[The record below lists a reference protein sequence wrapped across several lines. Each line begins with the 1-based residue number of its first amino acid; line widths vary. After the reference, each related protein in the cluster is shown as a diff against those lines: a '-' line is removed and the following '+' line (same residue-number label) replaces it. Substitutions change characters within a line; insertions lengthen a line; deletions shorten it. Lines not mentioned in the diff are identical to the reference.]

1 MAISITKPTING
13 SANNWGQLLNDALD
27 EIVTEV
33 NAQDGD
39 DWVTTARIDD
49 GAVTAAK
56 IGDAVVTT
64 AKIAGSAVTA
74 AKIGS
79 DAVTTAKIA
88 DDAVTGAKLD
98 PDRRDGSS
106 SVDVRTGNAHDYI
119 HFDANVGMRFFTN
132 NAEDMRL
139 TDAGTLHV
147 DGDIVA
153 YSSTISDRNLKT
165 NIEPMTG
172 ALEKVQAL
180 NGYTF
185 TYRHDGRE
193 SAGVIAQEVQQ
204 VIPTAVTLQEDGI
217 RDTGYLTVQ
226 YDQLHAVLIEAIKE
240 LKAKVEA
247 LENGG

>member
-1 MAISITKPTING
+1 MAISIQKPTING
-13 SANNWGQLLNDALD
+13 SANNWGQILNDALD
-27 EIVTEV
+27 DIVTEV
-33 NAQDGD
+33 NAQGED
-39 DWVTTARIDD
+39 DWVTTARIDN
-49 GAVTAAK
+49 GAVDTDQLAA
-56 IGDAVVTT
+56 
-64 AKIAGSAVTA
+64 
-74 AKIGS
+74 

-88 DDAVTGAKLD
+88 ANAVGTTEIANDAVTGAKLAA
-98 PDRRDGSS
+98 DRRDSS
-106 SVDVRTGNAHDYI
+106 SGADVYTGNAHDYI
-119 HFDANVGMRFFTN
+119 FFDANVGMRFYTAN
-132 NAEDMRL
+132 GEDMRL
-139 TDAGTLHV
+139 TDNGTLHV

-153 YSSTISDRNLKT
+153 FSNTTPSDRNLKT
-165 NIEPMTG
+165 NIEPIAS

-204 VIPTAVTLQEDGI
+204 VMPTAVTVQEDGI
-217 RDTGYLTVQ
+217 GDTGYLTVQ

>member
-13 SANNWGQLLNDALD
+13 SANNWGELLNDALD
-27 EIVTEV
+27 DIVTEV
-33 NAQDGD
+33 NAQDED
-39 DWVTTARIDD
+39 DWVTTARIND

-64 AKIAGSAVTA
+64 AKIAGSAVT
-74 AKIGS
+74 
-79 DAVTTAKIA
+79 
-88 DDAVTGAKLD
+88 GAKLAN
-98 PDRRDGSS
+98 DRRQSS
-106 SVDVRTGNAHDYI
+106 SSTDVYTGNAHDYI
-119 HFDANVGMRFFTN
+119 HFDADVGMRFYTAN
-132 NAEDMRL
+132 GEDMRL

-185 TYRHDGRE
+185 AYKHDGRE
-193 SAGVIAQEVQQ
+193 SAGVIAQEVQE
-204 VIPTAVTLQEDGI
+204 VIPTAVILQEDGI
-217 RDTGYLTVQ
+217 GDTGYLTVQ

>member
-27 EIVTEV
+27 DIVTEV
-33 NAQDGD
+33 NAQDED
-39 DWVTTARIDD
+39 DWVTTARIDNGAVD
-49 GAVTAAK
+49 TDQLATDAVTAAK
-56 IGDAVVTT
+56 IAANAVGTSE
-64 AKIAGSAVTA
+64 IAGN
-74 AKIGS
+74 
-79 DAVTTAKIA
+79 AVTTAKIA
-88 DDAVTGAKLD
+88 NDAVTGAKLD

-106 SVDVRTGNAHDYI
+106 TVDVRTGNAHDYI
-119 HFDANVGMRFFTN
+119 HFDADIGMRFYT
-132 NAEDMRL
+132 AAGEDMRL

-185 TYRHDGRE
+185 TYKRDGRE

-204 VIPTAVTLQEDGI
+204 VMPTAVTVQEDGI
-217 RDTGYLTVQ
+217 QDTGFLTVQ

-240 LKAKVEA
+240 LKAEIEA
-247 LENGG
+247 LKNGG